1 LRLLIAA
8 VGHTRGALA
17 DAEDDYVAM
26 AMKLGR
32 PIGLR
37 GLDRPAIA
45 QSKAATAAQ
54 RRDDEAARIA
64 EATRGSRAFALDPGG
79 KLLSTDDLAALVR
92 GGLEGGAGSLAFVI
106 GGPDGLSS
114 SIRQT
119 SAGLISFGRLT
130 WPHRLV
136 RVMLAEQIYRVVTIL
151 VNHPYHR
158 GG

>member
-1 LRLLIAA
+1 MRILIAA

-17 DAEDDYVAM
+17 DIEDEYAGLAE
-26 AMKLGR
+26 KLGR

-37 GLDRPAIA
+37 GIDRPAIA
-45 QSKAATAAQ
+45 QSKAVTAAQ
-54 RRDDEAARIA
+54 RLDDEAARIA
-64 EATRGSRAFALDPGG
+64 EAVRGSRAWALDPGG
-79 KLLSTDDLAALVR
+79 RLLTTEDLAAMVR
-92 GGLEGGAGSLAFVI
+92 AGLDSATPSLAFVI
-106 GGPDGLSS
+106 GGPDGLSPAVKGAC
-114 SIRQT
+114 
-119 SAGLISFGRLT
+119 AGSISFGRLT